1 MTELAGR
8 RRPGSLSILL
18 IVSSIATSVVVGM
31 AMDFVLLRFSTVG
44 PVAVSAALFNA
55 TTVLQSL
62 VGAII
67 EWRRP
72 GHAIGRLLM
81 LSGPLY
87 ALLAAG
93 WLAASSLEPFV
104 DPQVYRVVNWGGALL
119 SYPGVALIVGWVPL
133 LFPTGTLPGPRWRV
147 PVGVLVVLSGI
158 GIAAWAVRPSWT
170 MNGFV
175 MVSPIGIDGW
185 PVFLQPF
192 VDAIPLELIALIAL
206 AVAALIVRY
215 RRGDRIERLQI
226 RWFGAAVAVCGIG
239 LGGVLVEMAVRT
251 SDGPLVSALVAYAGI
266 LAMPVAIG
274 IAVTR
279 YRLFEI
285 DRIISRTIGWAVVTG
300 VIVAVFAGTVVGL
313 QAVLVGVTQ
322 SQSVPVAVSTLVAA
336 ALFQPVRRRV
346 QSAVDRRFNR
356 AQYDA
361 QRTATEFAERLRD
374 QVDLPSLSGD
384 FARVVDTALHP
395 RTVAV
400 WIRRSS
406 GGGWHDASDSADP
419 ARSRNESR
427 TMEA

>member
-18 IVSSIATSVVVGM
+18 IVSSIATSVVVGL
-31 AMDFVLLRFSTVG
+31 AMDYVLLRFSTVG

-81 LSGPLY
+81 LTGPVY
-87 ALLAAG
+87 ALLAAA
-93 WLAASSLEPFV
+93 WLATSPLEPFV
-104 DPQVYRVVNWGGALL
+104 DPQVYRVIRLGGTLL

-147 PVGVLVVLSGI
+147 PVGLLVVLSGI
-158 GIAAWAVRPSWT
+158 GIAAWAVRPGPMAAGT
-170 MNGFV
+170 DFL
-175 MVSPIGIDGW
+175 SPIGIDGW

-192 VDAIPLELIALIAL
+192 VDAMPLELIALIAL

-266 LAMPVAIG
+266 LAMPIAVG

-300 VIVAVFAGTVVGL
+300 VLVAVFAGTIVGL
-313 QAVLVGVTQ
+313 QAVLAGLTQ
-322 SQSVPVAVSTLVAA
+322 SQTVPVAVSTLVAFA
-336 ALFQPVRRRV
+336 VFQPLRRRV
-346 QSAVDRRFNR
+346 QSQVDRRFNR

-361 QRTATEFAERLRD
+361 QRTATDFAERLRD
-374 QVDLPSLSGD
+374 EVDLASLRGD
-384 FARVVDTALHP
+384 FAGVVDTALHP
-395 RTVAV
+395 STVGV
-400 WIRRSS
+400 WIRPS
-406 GGGWHDASDSADP
+406 GRRGQA
-419 ARSRNESR
+419 
-427 TMEA
+427 